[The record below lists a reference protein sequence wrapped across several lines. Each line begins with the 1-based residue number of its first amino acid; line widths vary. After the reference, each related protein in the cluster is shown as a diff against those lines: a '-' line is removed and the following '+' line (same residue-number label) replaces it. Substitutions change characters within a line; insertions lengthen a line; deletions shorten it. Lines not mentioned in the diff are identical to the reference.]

1 MNFLSTKYVLLLFAI
16 RCFCNGTVGSA
27 NELPYNL
34 QCLSELPLEQLL
46 KIRRSLLTDAES
58 TIHRD
63 EFGTAEARIGYLMD
77 DSNRT
82 ASALP
87 LTSDKIK

>member
-16 RCFCNGTVGSA
+16 RCCCSGSP

-46 KIRRSLLTDAES
+46 KIRRSLLTDVES